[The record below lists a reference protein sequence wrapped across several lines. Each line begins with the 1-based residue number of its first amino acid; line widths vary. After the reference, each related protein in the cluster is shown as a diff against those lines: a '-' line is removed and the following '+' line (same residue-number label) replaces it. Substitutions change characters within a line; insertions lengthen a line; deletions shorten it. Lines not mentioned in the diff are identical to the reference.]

1 MVKNS
6 VQPPFWAVLLWGKGV
21 RRLVYCL
28 LLGGRKTRTL
38 LKSDGWDL
46 RADSRRLEAGR
57 LRTSLAVWV
66 PQAYQREPVGEV
78 WVSGPTV
85 ARGYLGNPTETEH
98 AFTDGW
104 FHTGDLG
111 SLDAD
116 GDLFLTGRIKDLINR
131 GGEKISPEH
140 VEDVLSGCPGVAEAA
155 VFPIPDATYGERV
168 GAAVVL
174 REDAEEA
181 ADEGADEGA
190 DEDRIL
196 AYCRTRLAPYEVPD
210 RVEITP
216 ALPHTAKGA
225 LDRRAVVA
233 RYGNG
238 DGAG

>member
-1 MVKNS
+1 
-6 VQPPFWAVLLWGKGV
+6 
-21 RRLVYCL
+21 
-28 LLGGRKTRTL
+28 
-38 LKSDGWDL
+38 
-46 RADSRRLEAGR
+46 
-57 LRTSLAVWV
+57 
-66 PQAYQREPVGEV
+66 VGEV
-78 WVSGPTV
+78 WVHGPTV
-85 ARGYLGNPTETEH
+85 TRGYLGNPAETER

-116 GDLFLTGRIKDLINR
+116 GDLFVTGRIKDLINR

-174 REDAEEA
+174 RADAEED
-181 ADEGADEGA
+181 ADEGTGEGEGEGA
-190 DEDRIL
+190 DADPGEEADVDEAADVRRIL

-210 RVEITP
+210 RVEITR

-233 RYGNG
+233 RYAHGL
-238 DGAG
+238 D